1 MTNANTDRLAYAGVL
16 VVVTPLGLMTKFYG
30 GPVAD
35 WVSNYAGGFLYVLFW
50 VFVCL
55 VLVPRVSPRVTAL
68 WVLAITCALE
78 VLQLW
83 HPPFLRTIR
92 STFAGRALIGTT
104 FVWWDFIYYIVA
116 AAVSPALARLAVRVA
131 RRFTSATHQE

>member
-1 MTNANTDRLAYAGVL
+1 MTNASANRLAYAGVL
-16 VVVTPLGLMTKFYG
+16 VVVTPLGFMTKFYG
-30 GPVAD
+30 GPGAD

-68 WVLAITCALE
+68 WILSITCALE

-83 HPPFLRTIR
+83 HPPFLEAIR

-116 AAVSPALARLAVRVA
+116 AAVAPALARLAVRVT
-131 RRFTSATHQE
+131 RRLLGVMPQE

>member
-1 MTNANTDRLAYAGVL
+1 
-16 VVVTPLGLMTKFYG
+16 
-30 GPVAD
+30 
-35 WVSNYAGGFLYVLFW
+35 
-50 VFVCL
+50 
-55 VLVPRVSPRVTAL
+55 L

-83 HPPFLRTIR
+83 HPPFLQAIR

-131 RRFTSATHQE
+131 RHFTSATHQA